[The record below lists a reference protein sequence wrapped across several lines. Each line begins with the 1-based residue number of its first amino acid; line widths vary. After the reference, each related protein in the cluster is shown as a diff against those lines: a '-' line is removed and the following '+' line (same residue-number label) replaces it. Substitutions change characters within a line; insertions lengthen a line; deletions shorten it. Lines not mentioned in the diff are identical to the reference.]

1 MWASNESMPK
11 ICYVNLK
18 DRSFSE
24 TREADVLTRSKLARY
39 STLYASKM
47 RRNFDRRNIIRI
59 KAKEFNVITG
69 SVASWGF
76 DLDKFDEYLGELDA
90 KGLPNGNGVKFYS
103 DGSVYVGGWKDGVQ
117 HTERR
122 GQFISTIGSIYDGS
136 LIVVL
141 Q

>member
-1 MWASNESMPK
+1 
-11 ICYVNLK
+11 
-18 DRSFSE
+18 
-24 TREADVLTRSKLARY
+24 
-39 STLYASKM
+39 M

-59 KAKEFNVITG
+59 RAKEFNVITG

-90 KGLPNGNGVKFYS
+90 KGLPNGYGVKFYS

-136 LIVVL
+136 LIVEP
-141 Q
+141 